1 MVQRRDLNAPPGQ
14 KLADVVKAL
23 REKAESSKTGA
34 HGVKH
39 MGEHGDVTWPGT
51 GPDGQPATKSVK
63 RFQVELDD
71 TTERAEQLAEDLAA
85 SVIRLGD
92 AETNLSTL
100 RDVTLPAVRAAL
112 EQADQD
118 ASAALQDA
126 LGRIDSA
133 EGAITD
139 AEADLVSLRQLLD
152 NTDLADLE
160 QRLTAALAD
169 IEHFQSVTMPALDQ
183 RLADAEQI
191 IAQLEDIDIADLTLR
206 LGANE
211 TGLTEL
217 RETTLPGLEQTIQDR
232 IASTEAGIRADLASA
247 TGDLAGA
254 RSDLDQAMAQLDVQD
269 TELIEAR
276 ERMAVLAKQA
286 QRGPV
291 PEPGSPLGAHWI
303 SPQGHMYVRV
313 SCEEEVA

>member
-39 MGEHGDVTWPGT
+39 MGVDGDVTWPGT
-51 GPDGQPATKSVK
+51 DQQGAPVTKSVK
-63 RFQVELDD
+63 RFSVELDD
-71 TTERAEQLAEDLAA
+71 TTARAEQLADELAA
-85 SVIRLGD
+85 SLLRLGD
-92 AETNLSTL
+92 AETNLTTL

-118 ASAALQDA
+118 ASTALQDA
-126 LGRIDSA
+126 LARIDTA
-133 EGAITD
+133 EGAITA

-169 IEHFQSVTMPALDQ
+169 IDHFQTVTMPALDQ
-183 RLADAEQI
+183 RLVDAEQI

-206 LGANE
+206 LGDAE
-211 TGLTEL
+211 TGLGEL
-217 RETTLPGLEQTIQDR
+217 RDTTLPHLEQTISDR
-232 IASTEAGIRADLASA
+232 ITTTETEIRADLDTA
-247 TGDLAGA
+247 AGQIDTA
-254 RSDLDQAMAQLDVQD
+254 RLDLDAALAHQGAQDAALAAAED
-269 TELIEAR
+269 
-276 ERMAVLAKQA
+276 RMWVLARQA

-291 PEPGSPLGAHWI
+291 PEPDSPLGAHWV
-303 SPQGHMYVRV
+303 SPSGHLYVRIE
-313 SCEEEVA
+313 CEEGVA